1 MCADIAL
8 ARLPGATKSRGLFAI
23 PITSDADALTLAAG
37 CETKLNS
44 IVELVGSDVMTIE
57 TTTLKEKAVGAQP
70 TMKVAVTS
78 AKAPVYIEGRRTFFK
93 YRDLGVTAASNGWM
107 RAQLTTAITGM
118 TKPTGWHYHVCEGQF
133 VYTLKGCVELAFEDG
148 TSCRLEAGD
157 SCFIPG
163 GMRHNEIGTSDDL
176 EILEVCLP
184 ADMGTVPV
192 DPPAGRPNGS

>member
-1 MCADIAL
+1 
-8 ARLPGATKSRGLFAI
+8 
-23 PITSDADALTLAAG
+23 
-37 CETKLNS
+37 
-44 IVELVGSDVMTIE
+44 MTIE
-57 TTTLKEKAVGAQP
+57 ATRLSETAAGVQP
-70 TMKVAVTS
+70 AMKVAVTS
-78 AKAPVYIEGRRTFFK
+78 AKAPDYVEGRRTFFK

-107 RAQLTTAITGM
+107 RAQLTTALTGM
-118 TKPTGWHYHVCEGQF
+118 TQPTGWHYHVCEGQF
-133 VYTLKGCVELAFEDG
+133 VYTLKGWVELEFEDG

-192 DPPAGRPNGS
+192 DPPASRPNGS